1 MSRKTILASLDRPS
15 LIILYY
21 YSKRSFRVWS
31 KVPEETGSIREL
43 ARKGLVLYYKWY
55 KTIATNLRNFKI
67 SMILFSILIRTDFP
81 ILMKTKLSK
90 IEYCYP
96 RMKTLLL
103 QRRQRHLFA
112 HWFLIFKLGS
122 PRAIFG
128 KTLLLTGRWF
138 FERFLMV
145 CNYFLDL
152 FNYLALTENYIRK
165 QNKDRMNEWML
176 I

>member
-1 MSRKTILASLDRPS
+1 MFRAPPPFPLFFFSPFPLFPYSPFLFSPFLKRCSEPHQYWKHLAETNRNWLTRTFFVQNGIMLNVYLIRPNRFFQFKRKA
-15 LIILYY
+15 
-21 YSKRSFRVWS
+21 KWS
-31 KVPEETGSIREL
+31 K
-43 ARKGLVLYYKWY
+43 
-55 KTIATNLRNFKI
+55 I
-67 SMILFSILIRTDFP
+67 SEI
-81 ILMKTKLSK
+81 K
-90 IEYCYP
+90 YCYP

-122 PRAIFG
+122 PWAIFG

-152 FNYLALTENYIRK
+152 FN
-165 QNKDRMNEWML
+165 
-176 I
+176 